1 MGKIRTYARRFRK
14 RKTRIRETRVVEYL
28 FN

>member
-1 MGKIRTYARRFRK
+1 MGKIRTYARRFR
-14 RKTRIRETRVVEYL
+14 RGKTRIRETRVVEYL